1 MSSSLNIY
9 PFESTEG
16 VIRFVLQIVIF
27 SVGLFLANKLIIK
40 PALRLHNERM
50 RRTSGNSENAKKE
63 MEHANQL
70 EHDYFTNLKKGADEA
85 KSLRLQEIKKAQSNA
100 NKLIVE
106 NQEKANQFVQNV
118 KSQIT
123 VEMAEAKKQLPSQL
137 DEVMGIIQNKIG
149 LNALIAISLAGIFY
163 HSIANAETEDLIQ
176 SFWYSIFWPYFQFAI
191 FIVAIVYF
199 AKKPIANM
207 LSNRRDELRSRLSE
221 AHEAV
226 ALADRKVHEYKIK
239 INSLEKEIT
248 ELKNQHLQDA
258 KIESEKILL
267 DAQKTSES
275 ILRDSE
281 RAAKELIT
289 QSKEEIRK
297 ELFSIALDE
306 FEKRLTPEALLTLSK
321 KLKDDALN
329 SVKAIH

>member
-50 RRTSGNSENAKKE
+50 RRTSGSSENAKKE

-70 EHDYFTNLKKGADEA
+70 EHDYFANLKKGADEA
-85 KSLRLQEIKKAQSNA
+85 KTLRLQEIKKAQSNA
-100 NKLIVE
+100 NKLILE

-118 KSQIT
+118 KSQIA
-123 VEMAEAKKQLPSQL
+123 VEMTEAKKQLPNQL
-137 DEVMGIIQNKIG
+137 DEVMSIIQNKIG
-149 LNALIAISLAGIFY
+149 LTAIIAISLAGTLY
-163 HSIANAETEDLIQ
+163 HSIASAETGDLIQ

-191 FIVAIVYF
+191 FIAAIVYF
-199 AKKPIANM
+199 AKKPIVNM
-207 LSNRRDELRSRLSE
+207 LSNRRDDLRSRLSE

-226 ALADRKVHEYKIK
+226 ALADRKVHEYKSK

-267 DAQKTSES
+267 DAQKASES

-306 FEKRLTPEALLTLSK
+306 FEKRLTPEALFTLSK
-321 KLKDDALN
+321 KLKDDALD
-329 SVKAIH
+329 SVKSIH